1 MHENTSSC
9 LSWGLFFSPPAL
21 FSEMHVFFS
30 LLGCLQLF
38 YHWQAGM
45 ALRRYQI
52 GPQCI
57 NQGNWRSWVKRPGHF
72 SLIKA
77 NTKANTQVWGCW
89 SVCMWFLSA
98 KRQKDI
104 DKRLFFLITTRL
116 ILNYQFNSKII
127 LPVYWKYSCCICPDS
142 ASRLGCT
149 SSDSSLIETP
159 FFLDRCVGYGAF

>member
-72 SLIKA
+72 PLIKA
-77 NTKANTQVWGCW
+77 NAKANTQIWGCR
-89 SVCMWFLSA
+89 SISMWFFSA
-98 KRQKDI
+98 KRKKI
-104 DKRLFFLITTRL
+104 LTFKIFFFQTTIRL
-116 ILNYQFNSKII
+116 ILNYQFHSVRIFQ
-127 LPVYWKYSCCICPDS
+127 VYWKYCWRMILLLEL
-142 ASRLGCT
+142 ATLVW
-149 SSDSSLIETP
+149 LKTP
-159 FFLDRCVGYGAF
+159 FFMTDRHFFTCSSF